1 MFNLNIF
8 NPWWQ
13 EKRVDK
19 TLKGRP
25 RKIFGQ
31 IYDYLDTRQILILS
45 GLRRVGKTTLMFQ
58 LIDKLLAKGIE
69 PYRILYFSYDEES
82 ISLEEILQIYEVN
95 ILRNKLSKVKTYIF
109 LDEIQ
114 KLENWPS
121 KIKILYD
128 MYPKMKVFLSGSA
141 AIDPMKG
148 TRESL
153 AGRFF
158 DFRIEVLDFEEYLK
172 FKGIEIDKERED
184 IFANEIKRHLNNYLL
199 TGGFIEAFGL
209 DQTGL
214 SKYFKE
220 SLLERV
226 IFKDL
231 PQTYSLSSP
240 QLLFTILK
248 IISNNPG
255 LLLDY
260 RNMATDLKID
270 QRTLS
275 NYISYLEYSLLVQKV
290 YNYSPNFITS
300 EKKLKKIY
308 LSNAAFTTA
317 LAPDIKRSLLL
328 EQYFIN
334 ALKAGFFFRNPQK
347 DEIDMVLDSG
357 GIPVPVEVKIRNK
370 IKTKLLKPIFKFQ
383 KKYNI
388 DKGFIISK
396 DIQQLYYK
404 DGYQIES
411 IPYWKYWSLKNKLF

>member
-19 TLKGRP
+19 ALKGRP
-25 RKIFGQ
+25 RKIFSQ

-231 PQTYSLSSP
+231 PQTYSLSNP
-240 QLLFTILK
+240 QLLLTILK

-347 DEIDMVLDSG
+347 GEIDMVLDSG
-357 GIPVPVEVKIRNK
+357 GIPVPVEVK
-370 IKTKLLKPIFKFQ
+370 TT
-383 KKYNI
+383 
-388 DKGFIISK
+388 
-396 DIQQLYYK
+396 
-404 DGYQIES
+404 
-411 IPYWKYWSLKNKLF
+411 